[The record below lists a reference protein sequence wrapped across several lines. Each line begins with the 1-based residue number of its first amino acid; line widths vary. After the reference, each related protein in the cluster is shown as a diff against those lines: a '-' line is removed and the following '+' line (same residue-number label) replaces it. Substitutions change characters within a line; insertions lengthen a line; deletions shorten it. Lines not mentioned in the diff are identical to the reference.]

1 MLVQMNIF
9 AWDIWSRVCLRSH
22 WQCCSAFQFWQFPF
36 QWPDIMKL
44 VSWNSDVGKSNFGV
58 EKSKHLL
65 VCFSSRDSQISCTVF
80 STIRWVGCIE
90 FEILVSEANRV
101 TGYLDMPFACQK
113 PDSEQK
119 FFYLLRNHNPTLCIP
134 SINFLQL
141 PVWMDDNPVFCLWT
155 TLYYLFQ
162 IFFDF
167 FHSTLEFLEY
177 LSFLH
182 WIYST
187 VCCSSWSLPFISM
200 MSLMLSERSRRQ
212 GDHSLCG
219 AMPKLIV
226 EYKPWRLSSINV
238 VVPMMGFFC
247 AL

>member
-1 MLVQMNIF
+1 MIARSLALYFPPSAGLAVL
-9 AWDIWSRVCLRSH
+9 SLRFWFLKPTG
-22 WQCCSAFQFWQFPF
+22 WQVTLICRLHVRSLTRS
-36 QWPDIMKL
+36 K
-44 VSWNSDVGKSNFGV
+44 NS
-58 EKSKHLL
+58 
-65 VCFSSRDSQISCTVF
+65 
-80 STIRWVGCIE
+80 ST
-90 FEILVSEANRV
+90 S
-101 TGYLDMPFACQK
+101 Y
-113 PDSEQK
+113 
-119 FFYLLRNHNPTLCIP
+119 YLLRNHNPTLCIP

-226 EYKPWRLSSINV
+226 EYKPWRLSNINV

>member
-1 MLVQMNIF
+1 MIARSLALYIPLSAGLAVL
-9 AWDIWSRVCLRSH
+9 SLRFWYMKPTG
-22 WQCCSAFQFWQFPF
+22 WQVILMCRLHVRS
-36 QWPDIMKL
+36 L
-44 VSWNSDVGKSNFGV
+44 TR
-58 EKSKHLL
+58 SKNP
-65 VCFSSRDSQISCTVF
+65 
-80 STIRWVGCIE
+80 ST
-90 FEILVSEANRV
+90 S
-101 TGYLDMPFACQK
+101 Y
-113 PDSEQK
+113 
-119 FFYLLRNHNPTLCIP
+119 YLLRNHNPILCIP
-134 SINFLQL
+134 SINFPQL

-177 LSFLH
+177 LSFLY

-212 GDHSLCG
+212 ADHSLCG
-219 AMPKLIV
+219 AMPKLTV
-226 EYKPWRLSSINV
+226 EYKPLRLCSINV